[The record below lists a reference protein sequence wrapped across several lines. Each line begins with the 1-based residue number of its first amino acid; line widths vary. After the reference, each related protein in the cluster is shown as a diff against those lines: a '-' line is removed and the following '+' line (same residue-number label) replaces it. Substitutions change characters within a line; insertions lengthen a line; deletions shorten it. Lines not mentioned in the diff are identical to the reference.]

1 MKKTYNTPV
10 IEKVDFDYKNQVVA
24 SGCKWIVGRVDN
36 SNCKEDQSQKF
47 NG

>member
-24 SGCKWIVGRVDN
+24 SKCGWIVGRVDDPY
-36 SNCKEDQSQKF
+36 CKDDVYQKF